1 MSSPASY
8 KEAAST
14 RECNLLASA
23 SRRAGRSRRA
33 GFEAFASSY
42 PVFITALAELRHYRD
57 REMTK
62 LAGLDHSAK
71 RDRARKLLGCPR
83 LALLYAY
90 EAVRRLQ
97 QLHGATPDTLRD
109 LASRCNPFTRSHEA
123 VQRLLIGS
131 GSRTRS
137 VQNFGPLK
145 RMHQL
150 LVADVLAALHPPRR
164 DQYLF
169 NGGMPMALAAI
180 EAAFRD
186 GYTHAVEI
194 DMIDFYGSVRMPGL
208 ADLLR
213 PLPASVVE
221 NVVWDYAVRRGP
233 DDEFVIPCDAGVPTS
248 LTGLVGLSLGAAT
261 SPIVGERIIGSLLA
275 SAGLGSVV
283 AYADNVLVLGRD
295 HEEVAARAQ
304 HLAEHALRLEA
315 GPVRPRIGR
324 AASFFDRSGG
334 VEFGKQWGH
343 AIRHRLNWM
352 PHADK
357 QAEHRVADHVDSMTL
372 DEIAE
377 AERKVTHWRRSYP
390 MWRTGDA
397 WELERLAELAA
408 ARYFRAAQ
416 PENLARA
423 RQALIMACVA
433 RGEWRDPSEFA
444 PEWPGRIARE
454 RRETLVATTNALIE
468 QITHAMRGEA
478 QTAAAA

>member
-1 MSSPASY
+1 
-8 KEAAST
+8 
-14 RECNLLASA
+14 
-23 SRRAGRSRRA
+23 
-33 GFEAFASSY
+33 
-42 PVFITALAELRHYRD
+42 LAELRHYRD
-57 REMTK
+57 RETTK
-62 LAGLDHSAK
+62 LSGLDQSAK

-83 LALLYAY
+83 LSLLYAY

-97 QLHGATPDTLRD
+97 QLHEATPDTLRD
-109 LASRCNPFTRSHEA
+109 LASRCDPFTRSHEA

-194 DMIDFYGSVRMPGL
+194 DMIDFYGSVRTPGL
-208 ADLLR
+208 AELLR

-233 DDEFVIPCDAGVPTS
+233 DDEFVIPCDGGVPAS

-275 SAGLGSVV
+275 SAQLGPVV
-283 AYADNVLVLGRD
+283 TYADNVLVLGRD
-295 HEEVAARAQ
+295 REEVVARTK
-304 HLAEHALRLEA
+304 HLKECADRLEA
-315 GPVRPRIGR
+315 GPVRPREGTV
-324 AASFFDRSGG
+324 ATFFGHTGG
-334 VEFGKQWGH
+334 VEFGKQWGR
-343 AIRHRLNWM
+343 AIRHRLNWE
-352 PHADK
+352 PDADK
-357 QAEHRVADHVDSMTL
+357 RDEHRIADRVDRMTL
-372 DEIAE
+372 DQIAE

-408 ARYFRAAQ
+408 ARYYCAAQ
-416 PENLARA
+416 PEHLVRA
-423 RQALIMACVA
+423 RQALVMACVGSGGWRNA
-433 RGEWRDPSEFA
+433 REIA
-444 PEWPGRIARE
+444 PDWPGRIFSE
-454 RRETLVATTNALIE
+454 RRETLVSTTNTLLE
-468 QITHAMRGEA
+468 QMAHAMRA
-478 QTAAAA
+478 DPRPAAD

>member
-1 MSSPASY
+1 MSSPARY
-8 KEAAST
+8 EEAAST

-23 SRRAGRSRRA
+23 SRRAGRSRRTD
-33 GFEAFASSY
+33 FEAFASSY
-42 PVFITALAELRHYRD
+42 PEFITGLADLRHYRD

-62 LAGLDHSAK
+62 LSGLDQSAK

-83 LALLYAY
+83 LSLLYAY

-97 QLHGATPDTLRD
+97 QLRGATPDTLRD

-131 GSRTRS
+131 GTRTRG

-169 NGGMPMALAAI
+169 HGGMPMALAAI

-194 DMIDFYGSVRMPGL
+194 DMIDFYGNVRTPGL
-208 ADLLR
+208 AELLR

-233 DDEFVIPCDAGVPTS
+233 DDEFVIPCDEGVPPS

-275 SAGLGSVV
+275 SAQLGAVV
-283 AYADNVLVLGRD
+283 TYADNVLVLGRD
-295 HEEVAARAQ
+295 REEVVARTK
-304 HLAEHALRLEA
+304 HLKECASRLEA
-315 GPVRPRIGR
+315 GPVRPRAGR
-324 AASFFDRSGG
+324 IATFFDPKGG
-334 VEFGKQWGH
+334 VEFGKQWGQ
-343 AIRHRLNWM
+343 AIRHRLIWV
-352 PHADK
+352 PDADK

-372 DEIAE
+372 DQIAE

-408 ARYFRAAQ
+408 ARYYCAAQ
-416 PENLARA
+416 PEHLVRA
-423 RQALIMACVA
+423 RQALVMACVA
-433 RGEWRDPSEFA
+433 RGEWRDPNEFA
-444 PEWPGRIARE
+444 PDWPGRISRE
-454 RRETLVATTNALIE
+454 RRETLVATTNALLE
-468 QITHAMRGEA
+468 QMAHAMRA
-478 QTAAAA
+478 DPPKAAD